1 MLRLDYY
8 MHQMLNFPFQLIY
21 NALLSCNFPKKKK
34 KVSVKSKSK
43 SSKLAI
49 IEVKEVKLTNGDGT
63 KDEFIHTVKSQIN
76 NHFDWFLPMIH
87 WRTDA

>member
-1 MLRLDYY
+1 

-34 KVSVKSKSK
+34 KVSVKSKSKSK

-76 NHFDWFLPMIH
+76 NHFDWFLSMIY

>member
-1 MLRLDYY
+1 

-21 NALLSCNFPKKKK
+21 NALLSCNFPKKK

-87 WRTDA
+87 WRTYA

>member
-1 MLRLDYY
+1 M
-8 MHQMLNFPFQLIY
+8 QF
-21 NALLSCNFPKKKK
+21 SEKKK
-34 KVSVKSKSK
+34 KVSVKSKLK

-63 KDEFIHTVKSQIN
+63 KDEFIHTVKGQIN

-87 WRTDA
+87 WRTDL